1 MARILLIEDEDNI
14 RKIIAYDLK
23 KADFDI
29 VECGDGRT
37 AVDLAMKE
45 DFDVLIIDWMLP
57 HVSGIDIVK
66 KLRSEHIDAIFI
78 MLTARDDETDILY
91 AFEQGVDD
99 YITKPFSPRE
109 LLARVNAHL
118 KRQNRKQEKRLDA
131 GGISM
136 IWKRHL
142 TLDELNATSDNT
154 MVAHLGIV
162 YTRLGDDVLEAEMPV
177 DTRTHQPFGLLHG
190 GASAALAET
199 LGSMAGFMMTRD
211 GQCVVGTEL
220 NATHHRPVS
229 EGKVRGVCQPLHL
242 GRQNQSWEIVVFDEQ
257 GRRCCTCRLGTA
269 VLG

>member
-66 KLRSEHIDAIFI
+66 QLRSEHIDAIFI

-118 KRQNRKQEKRLDA
+118 KRQNRKQEKRLSVGDL
-131 GGISM
+131 SM
-136 IWKRHL
+136 DMKRREAYIGERMMTLTKKEFDLLEYFIQNKDIVLSRDSILNDIWGFDYDGDTRIVDVHVFKLRNK
-142 TLDELNATSDNT
+142 LNASH
-154 MVAHLGIV
+154 VHI
-162 YTRLGDDVLEAEMPV
+162 R
-177 DTRTHQPFGLLHG
+177 
-190 GASAALAET
+190 S
-199 LGSMAGFMMTRD
+199 S
-211 GQCVVGTEL
+211 
-220 NATHHRPVS
+220 
-229 EGKVRGVCQPLHL
+229 RGVGYLLEEVHETQ
-242 GRQNQSWEIVVFDEQ
+242 
-257 GRRCCTCRLGTA
+257 
-269 VLG
+269 

>member
-29 VECGDGRT
+29 VECADGKT

-66 KLRSEHIDAIFI
+66 RLRSEHIDAIFI

-109 LLARVNAHL
+109 PVSYTHL
-118 KRQNRKQEKRLDA
+118 DVYKRQ
-131 GGISM
+131 
-136 IWKRHL
+136 
-142 TLDELNATSDNT
+142 
-154 MVAHLGIV
+154 
-162 YTRLGDDVLEAEMPV
+162 
-177 DTRTHQPFGLLHG
+177 
-190 GASAALAET
+190 
-199 LGSMAGFMMTRD
+199 
-211 GQCVVGTEL
+211 
-220 NATHHRPVS
+220 
-229 EGKVRGVCQPLHL
+229 
-242 GRQNQSWEIVVFDEQ
+242 
-257 GRRCCTCRLGTA
+257 
-269 VLG
+269 

>member
-99 YITKPFSPRE
+99 YITKPFTPME
-109 LLARVNAHL
+109 LLARVNSHL
-118 KRQNRKQEKRLDA
+118 RRYHRFLDRLSSKQAENPR
-131 GGISM
+131 I
-136 IWKRHL
+136 H
-142 TLDELNATSDNT
+142 
-154 MVAHLGIV
+154 
-162 YTRLGDDVLEAEMPV
+162 RLGGLEVNEETVEVMVDDKPVKVTPIEFKILLLLIQNPGRVFPAEEIYERV
-177 DTRTHQPFGLLHG
+177 WNERAINTDTVMVHIRNLREKIEVNPREPKYVKVVWGVGYKIEKQP
-190 GASAALAET
+190 
-199 LGSMAGFMMTRD
+199 
-211 GQCVVGTEL
+211 
-220 NATHHRPVS
+220 
-229 EGKVRGVCQPLHL
+229 
-242 GRQNQSWEIVVFDEQ
+242 
-257 GRRCCTCRLGTA
+257 
-269 VLG
+269 